1 MLAPWDN
8 YDSIRQVIHFLHFL
22 SYNLEAPLS
31 SVVVGLYLNHSLKL
45 THAIFAGSYLRFF
58 FPSIV
63 QDCFFDQ
70 VTKSQKFQD
79 CFVNHFAIHLKFN
92 SLNRLFRVHRFL
104 FTWIPYYLS
113 CLSDVFL
120 GLVLSFGPYGLMLGT
135 YIYAVSTLPI
145 SFMGPIVEFPYNHLI
160 LSTYNVPM

>member
-8 YDSIRQVIHFLHFL
+8 YDSIRQVIHFL
-22 SYNLEAPLS
+22 SYNWEAPL

-92 SLNRLFRVHRFL
+92 SLNRLFRVHSFL
-104 FTWIPYYLS
+104 FTWIPYCLS
-113 CLSDVFL
+113 CLSDVRCPSWTGFIFWGQLLNFHITISSYLLTMFL
-120 GLVLSFGPYGLMLGT
+120 RRYHFGFYNQPF
-135 YIYAVSTLPI
+135 IFANFQNVSD
-145 SFMGPIVEFPYNHLI
+145 S
-160 LSTYNVPM
+160 